1 MKQAQDLSC
10 KYSLSLKEAA
20 DYFGIGVNRIRELAR
35 QHKDANWILMKGT
48 HLNIKREKLN
58 GFLTI
63 PAQFD
68 HIRQRGHARDWQQAH
83 GLASK
88 QPEY

>member
-35 QHKDANWILMKGT
+35 QHKDANWILMKGS
-48 HLNIKREKLN
+48 HLNIKREKFER
-58 GFLTI
+58 FLDNTSSI
-63 PAQFD
+63 
-68 HIRQRGHARDWQQAH
+68 
-83 GLASK
+83 
-88 QPEY
+88 